1 MYQSIGE
8 AYGREVVCS
17 VQPAAAGLQ
26 KGISESLS

>member
-1 MYQSIGE
+1 MYQSIRE

-17 VQPAAAGLQ
+17 VQPAGLW